1 MVSYGGAEEILEETK
16 LGVLYLGNFR
26 ADGKLQYVI
35 RDVVLM
41 RMPTLH
47 DLDLDLH
54 IDLACMNQHQTSS
67 RGNHRDS

>member
-35 RDVVLM
+35 YVIRDVVLM

-47 DLDLDLH
+47 Y
-54 IDLACMNQHQTSS
+54 TT
-67 RGNHRDS
+67 